1 MNPRM
6 VTEAQKLASRKRRN
20 TRKAL
25 KRKARRHRALEATI
39 TAHASVMGEIPFM
52 EGEDALLIQYGTPK
66 QIKQRIAILNSYV
79 HEFDPQNP
87 SKIVMMTNS
96 FESEPVAPT
105 HELIENGDRWSL
117 KRRRDF
123 ELW

>member
-1 MNPRM
+1 M

-20 TRKAL
+20 TRKAM

-39 TAHASVMGEIPFM
+39 TAHPSVMGEYPFM

-87 SKIVMMTNS
+87 SKIVMINTS
-96 FESEPVAPT
+96 LGEPVAPT
-105 HELIENGDRWSL
+105 HELIENGGRWSL

-123 ELW
+123 QLW